1 MIQVK
6 SREVSNKLS
15 MMVLEQ
21 LGDTTT
27 DTSNQ
32 VIADTIREKFKVD
45 VDNQFIEE
53 FMQGLGM
60 QLTMYI
66 NMLVMQSVSVLLFEL
81 LGAAKLKNLLKK
93 NASKG
98 WKYFKDILS
107 HMPGGSGKKA
117 NVFDVVQAKG
127 TSQEVAVLEDIRS
140 IMDAQMVYSNI
151 LETAKTTSIVTSNL
165 HNGSIQAD
173 KNVNGE
179 STPTGAGEYT
189 KSTEELK
196 VMSSIGL

>member
-1 MIQVK
+1 MIEVK
-6 SREVSNKLS
+6 SREVTNKMT

-32 VIADTIREKFKVD
+32 VIADKIREKFNVD

-66 NMLVMQSVSVLLFEL
+66 NMLVMQAVSVAVVNV
-81 LGAAKLKNLLKK
+81 LGTAKLRNLLKK

-98 WKYFKDILS
+98 WKYFKDILN
-107 HMPGGSGKKA
+107 HMPGGTGKKA
-117 NVFDVVQAKG
+117 NVFDIVQAKG

-140 IMDAQMVYSNI
+140 VLDSQMVYGNI
-151 LETAKTTSIVTSNL
+151 LETFNVSSNMT
-165 HNGSIQAD
+165 NVFGSNVIQAD
-173 KNVNGE
+173 RAANGE
-179 STPTGAGEYT
+179 SQPTGAGEYV

>member
-6 SREVSNKLS
+6 SKEVTNKLT
-15 MMVLEQ
+15 MMTLEQ
-21 LGDTTT
+21 LGDTGT
-27 DTSNQ
+27 DLTNQ
-32 VIADTIREKFKVD
+32 AIANKIREKFDVD

-66 NMLVMQSVSVLLFEL
+66 SMLVMQSVSVLLFEL

-98 WKYFKDILS
+98 WKYFKDILN

-140 IMDAQMVYSNI
+140 IMDAQMVYGNI
-151 LETAKTTSIVTSNL
+151 LETVKTTSIVADHY
-165 HNGSIQAD
+165 HNGTVQTDRA
-173 KNVNGE
+173 VNGE
-179 STPTGAGEYT
+179 VAPTGSADFV

-196 VMSSIGL
+196 TMSSIGL